1 MPGTTWKDLEDIL
14 FKLDAIITL
23 LRQIRD
29 NQTNGQGNT

>member
-29 NQTNGQGNT
+29 NQDKGQGNT